1 MLRFLTSW
9 IRNFA
14 ESLEMSCQ
22 DAERVHSRCC
32 DGVAE
37 PGQSLGLWIHHLYC
51 RGCRVY
57 ARQVNLLRAAARKLR
72 PGGAIDK
79 STESAS
85 MPRDVAERIA
95 KRVGPV
101 K

>member
-32 DGVAE
+32 DGAAE

-57 ARQVNLLRAAARKLR
+57 ARQVNLLRIAARRLR
-72 PGGAIDK
+72 NAGPTTPPGPPP
-79 STESAS
+79 S
-85 MPRDVAERIA
+85 MPPDVADRLRQRI
-95 KRVGPV
+95 GPS
-101 K
+101 

>member
-57 ARQVNLLRAAARKLR
+57 ARQVNLLRAAARRLR
-72 PGGAIDK
+72 NAGPATPP
-79 STESAS
+79 SPPPS
-85 MPRDVAERIA
+85 MPPDVADRLRQRI
-95 KRVGPV
+95 GPS
-101 K
+101 